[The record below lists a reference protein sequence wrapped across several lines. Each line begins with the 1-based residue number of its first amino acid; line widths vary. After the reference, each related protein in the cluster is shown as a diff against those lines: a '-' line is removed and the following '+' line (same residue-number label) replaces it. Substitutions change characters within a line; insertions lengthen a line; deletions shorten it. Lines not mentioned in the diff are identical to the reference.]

1 MVETILIG
9 IGALGVAA
17 AAGAFAITRDGS
29 IVTPEGTGKVT
40 TASGTF
46 EGFPLPDYA
55 QTFVTP
61 DYKSYLIEV
70 EPGIKVHMLEVGE
83 GYPIFMQHGNPTSG
97 FLYRK
102 VVEHLPLDR
111 VRVIM
116 PTLVGLGFSSKV
128 PVSMHTAANH
138 NRWINAALRQLKLE
152 HVIYVGQDWG
162 GPVGIGA
169 LALSPGMVK
178 GIVIMNTAIRVT
190 EVKTSLSK
198 IHDLM
203 KTPIVGEFLGN
214 VRNAIFRG
222 LHRPQHDPASMPQP
236 VKDLYARPVRESG
249 NHKAPLAMMRMVPD
263 GPDHPSTPVMRA
275 LVPFVRGLDVPVEIV
290 WGIND
295 PILGGAVPAMLENF
309 PNARVTETPAG
320 HFLQEEVP
328 EVIAEAVLRV
338 FDQVRQ
344 GGPQTAAAAAD

>member
-9 IGALGVAA
+9 IGVLGAAA

-55 QTFVTP
+55 QKFVT
-61 DYKSYLIEV
+61 DGYKSYFIEV

-83 GYPIFMQHGNPTSG
+83 GYPLFMQHGNPTSG

-138 NRWINAALRQLKLE
+138 NRWINAALQQLGLKQ
-152 HVIYVGQDWG
+152 VIYVGQDWG
-162 GPVGIGA
+162 GPIGIGA

-198 IHDLM
+198 I
-203 KTPIVGEFLGN
+203 
-214 VRNAIFRG
+214 
-222 LHRPQHDPASMPQP
+222 HRPQHDPASMPQP

-290 WGIND
+290 WGVND

-344 GGPQTAAAAAD
+344 DGPQTAAAAAE